1 MNKTILKLAAA
12 AAASMV
18 MASGTA
24 YAQEAAAC
32 KGADVA
38 SSATAERVNTFE
50 GDAECYVVTTF
61 GFNLSNGVA
70 LKAEQNRNAIA
81 VATSTPRG
89 RNQFSGSSN
98 GGSVATCG
106 PATTGNKEPE
116 ITAPSLEPDAVN
128 GCGVAAAATGT

>member
-12 AAASMV
+12 AVASMV

-24 YAQEAAAC
+24 YAQAAATC
-32 KGADVA
+32 GGADVA
-38 SSATAERVNTFE
+38 SSATENRVNEFE

-70 LKAEQNRNAIA
+70 LKAAQNRNAIA

-106 PATTGNKEPE
+106 EATTGNAEPG
-116 ITAPSLEPDAVN
+116 IDDPSLEADAVN
-128 GCGVAAAATGT
+128 GCGR